1 MALMWIIHL
10 KTFKQ
15 CLQRLIAHV
24 ISGQRGLRF
33 TLIFFLVVVRGLK
46 RNQFIAKSLWPGS
59 QINQLV
65 RVHRE
70 LSGVCADFR
79 DSSGSD
85 DDDAGDDDGGGT
97 VVVEGVAAAP
107 SSCHTNLWLNSGCV
121 CPTGFFLTPKLS
133 HAFWSP
139 LLPSFRPTTTTTTT
153 TYNSWLSNLHKQWL
167 FENGWLIHSPLLSP
181 FSLQN
186 LKQKLWG
193 LSADRVTPT
202 RTWYPHH
209 QKDLYQINFDVHLSS
224 IKVQWAS

>member
-1 MALMWIIHL
+1 MFTAFDCACYLRSAWPPIHPD
-10 KTFKQ
+10 
-15 CLQRLIAHV
+15 
-24 ISGQRGLRF
+24 
-33 TLIFFLVVVRGLK
+33 FFLVVVRGLK
-46 RNQFIAKSLWPGS
+46 RNQFSAKSSWLGS

-79 DSSGSD
+79 DNSGSDDD

-139 LLPSFRPTTTTTTT
+139 LLPSFRPHYHHHHHHLQLVAVQPPRAVVVWKWMAHSFPTT
-153 TYNSWLSNLHKQWL
+153 
-167 FENGWLIHSPLLSP
+167 
-181 FSLQN
+181 FSIFPS
-186 LKQKLWG
+186 K
-193 LSADRVTPT
+193 P
-202 RTWYPHH
+202 
-209 QKDLYQINFDVHLSS
+209 
-224 IKVQWAS
+224 

>member
-1 MALMWIIHL
+1 MFTAFDCPCYLRSAWPPIHPD
-10 KTFKQ
+10 
-15 CLQRLIAHV
+15 
-24 ISGQRGLRF
+24 
-33 TLIFFLVVVRGLK
+33 FFLVVVRGLK
-46 RNQFIAKSLWPGS
+46 RNQFSAKNSWLGS

-85 DDDAGDDDGGGT
+85 DDDDDAGDDDGGGT
-97 VVVEGVAAAP
+97 VVVEGVTLTSDWTRDVSVPRAFSSPPNCHMLSDRRSYRAFAP
-107 SSCHTNLWLNSGCV
+107 
-121 CPTGFFLTPKLS
+121 
-133 HAFWSP
+133 
-139 LLPSFRPTTTTTTT
+139 TTTTTT
-153 TYNSWLSNLHKQWL
+153 TYNSWLSNLHEQWL
-167 FENGWLIHSPLLSP
+167 FENGWLIHSPLLSA

>member
-10 KTFKQ
+10 QTFEL
-15 CLQRLIAHV
+15 CLQRLIARV

-33 TLIFFLVVVRGLK
+33 TLIFFFFLVVRRLK
-46 RNQFIAKSLWPGS
+46 LNQFIPKSSWPGS

-70 LSGVCADFR
+70 LSGACADFR
-79 DSSGSD
+79 DSSGSDD

-97 VVVEGVAAAP
+97 VVVEGAAAAP

-139 LLPSFRPTTTTTTT
+139 LLPSFRLHRHHRSQPTHGCPASTSSGCLKMTHSFPTT
-153 TYNSWLSNLHKQWL
+153 
-167 FENGWLIHSPLLSP
+167 FAIFPP
-181 FSLQN
+181 
-186 LKQKLWG
+186 KL
-193 LSADRVTPT
+193 
-202 RTWYPHH
+202 
-209 QKDLYQINFDVHLSS
+209 
-224 IKVQWAS
+224 